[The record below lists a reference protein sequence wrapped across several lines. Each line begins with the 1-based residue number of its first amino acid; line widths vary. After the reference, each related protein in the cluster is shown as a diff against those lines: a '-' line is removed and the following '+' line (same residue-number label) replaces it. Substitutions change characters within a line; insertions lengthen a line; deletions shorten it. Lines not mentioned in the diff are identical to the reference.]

1 MSESIYATRSSRL
14 ASRASSQ
21 PPLPADHWSTVTN
34 LPYFT
39 YVRREEA
46 EELIQ
51 HTENQYILRLC
62 NDTTEWIN
70 GHPNPNVFVISYSLR
85 AKHPQPG
92 EKTTRLLH
100 SKLRRVP
107 GKGFYFGDP
116 QPAEDEIYYPTIT
129 ELLNSSSLHGLRP
142 LEGLATRD

>member
-1 MSESIYATRSSRL
+1 MSCEYIRRPSTLISA
-14 ASRASSQ
+14 APQA
-21 PPLPADHWSTVTN
+21 PVPADHWTTVTK

-70 GHPNPNVFVISYSLR
+70 DRPNPNVFVISYSLR

-92 EKTTRLLH
+92 EKNTRLLH
-100 SKLRRVP
+100 SKLRRVS
-107 GKGFYFGDP
+107 GKGFYFGDS
-116 QPAEDEIYYPTIT
+116 QPAADEIYYPTIT
-129 ELLNSSSLHGLRP
+129 ELLNASSLHVLRP
-142 LEGLATRD
+142 LEGLATLD

>member
-1 MSESIYATRSSRL
+1 MSESIYVTRSSLL
-14 ASRASSQ
+14 ASRASQ
-21 PPLPADHWSTVTN
+21 PPLPADHWTTVTN

-70 GHPNPNVFVISYSLR
+70 DRPNPNVLVISYSLLVEG
-85 AKHPQPG
+85 PQPG
-92 EKTTRLLH
+92 EKITRLLH
-100 SKLRRVP
+100 SKVRRVP
-107 GKGFYFGDP
+107 GKGFYVGDP
-116 QPAEDEIYYPTIT
+116 QPAEDEIYYSTIT
-129 ELLNSSSLHGLRP
+129 ELLNASYLDVLRP
-142 LEGLATRD
+142 LEGLATLD

>member
-1 MSESIYATRSSRL
+1 MSEPVYVTRSTLL
-14 ASRASSQ
+14 ASRDSQ
-21 PPLPADHWSTVTN
+21 PPLPADHWTTVTN

-70 GHPNPNVFVISYSLR
+70 DRPNPNVFVISYSLR
-85 AKHPQPG
+85 MKHPQPG
-92 EKTTRLLH
+92 EKNTRLLH

-116 QPAEDEIYYPTIT
+116 QPAADEIYYPTIT
-129 ELLNSSSLHGLRP
+129 ELLNASCLHVLRP
-142 LEGLATRD
+142 LEGLATLD